1 MVKFRA
7 ATPTHQLKGWREC
20 LNATAQVQFATAGQ
34 HMALSSQQK
43 RYLRG
48 LTHSIHPVVTVADKG
63 LSDTVLAE
71 IEVALKHHELIKI
84 RMRAEREL
92 RKHWIDEISK
102 LCKAEPVHV
111 IGQVA
116 SFYRRNSK
124 KPVIAL
130 PNEKSSRSV

>member
-1 MVKFRA
+1 
-7 ATPTHQLKGWREC
+7 
-20 LNATAQVQFATAGQ
+20 
-34 HMALSSQQK
+34 MALSSQQK

-48 LTHSIHPVVTVADKG
+48 LTHHLQPVVTIADKG

-71 IEVALKHHELIKI
+71 LEGALKHHELIKVKL
-84 RMRAEREL
+84 RAERDV
-92 RKHWIDEISK
+92 RKHWIDEISR

-116 SFYRRNSK
+116 CFYRRNPK

-130 PNEKSSRSV
+130 PGGTAAEPS